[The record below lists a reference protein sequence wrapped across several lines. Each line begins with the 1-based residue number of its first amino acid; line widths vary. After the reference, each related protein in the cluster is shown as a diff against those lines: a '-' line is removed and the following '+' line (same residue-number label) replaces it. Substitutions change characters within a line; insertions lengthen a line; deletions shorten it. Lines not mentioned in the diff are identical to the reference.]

1 MAKIPQGEWKAIA
14 ARYAKGESIS
24 KIAQS
29 YSCSPPAIH
38 YILKRSR
45 QNAAKNF
52 EQSLNGQ
59 SASPRAIIRRSAQ
72 TPAASDRSDPTDPR
86 REAPGSMRSTPAES
100 STNVDA
106 PNALRVVLDNKG
118 ATHTPTLPDVS
129 QPAIPQQ
136 LSQSARDT
144 DQRSASTAELD
155 RQLFSRAEVA
165 IEAFRSSFDAALAKG
180 SLVTHQRLRQ
190 AASDLMRVAARTTIA
205 LDRLSASTERSYVDK
220 GALPF
225 DERQGPRLRPLTR
238 DFPGRTSSK

>member
-1 MAKIPQGEWKAIA
+1 MAKIPQGEWNAIA

-29 YSCSPPAIH
+29 YSCTPPAIY

-45 QNAAKNF
+45 QNAAKNL
-52 EQSLNGQ
+52 EQSLNGR
-59 SASPRAIIRRSAQ
+59 SYSPRAIIRQSAK
-72 TPAASDRSDPTDPR
+72 TPAASDLSHPTDPR

-100 STNVDA
+100 STSVNA
-106 PNALRVVLDNKG
+106 PNALRVLLDNKA
-118 ATHTPTLPDVS
+118 ATHTPPRPDVS

-165 IEAFRSSFDAALAKG
+165 IEAFRSSFDAALAEG

-205 LDRLSASTERSYVDK
+205 LDRLNASTERSHVDK
-220 GALPF
+220 GALPL

>member
-1 MAKIPQGEWKAIA
+1 MAKIPQGEWNAIA

-29 YSCSPPAIH
+29 YSCTPPAIH

-59 SASPRAIIRRSAQ
+59 SDSPRAIIRQSTQ
-72 TPAASDRSDPTDPR
+72 TPAASDLSHPTDPR

-106 PNALRVVLDNKG
+106 PNAPRVVLDNKA
-118 ATHTPTLPDVS
+118 ATHTPTLPDVR

-165 IEAFRSSFDAALAKG
+165 IEAFRSSFDAALAEG

-220 GALPF
+220 GALPL
-225 DERQGPRLRPLTR
+225 DERQGARLRPLTPHTR
-238 DFPGRTSSK
+238 RYGPR

>member
-1 MAKIPQGEWKAIA
+1 MAKISQGEWNAIA

-29 YSCSPPAIH
+29 YGCTPPAIH

-45 QNAAKNF
+45 QNAAKTL
-52 EQSLNGQ
+52 EQSLNGR
-59 SASPRAIIRRSAQ
+59 SDSPRAIIRPSAE
-72 TPAASDRSDPTDPR
+72 TPAASDLSHPIDPR
-86 REAPGSMRSTPAES
+86 REAPGSMRSTPTES

-106 PNALRVVLDNKG
+106 PNALRVVLDNKA
-118 ATHTPTLPDVS
+118 ATHTVTLADVS

-136 LSQSARDT
+136 LFQSARDT

-165 IEAFRSSFDAALAKG
+165 IEAFRSSFGAALAEG

-205 LDRLSASTERSYVDK
+205 LDRLNASTERSYVDK
-220 GALPF
+220 GALAL
-225 DERQGPRLRPLTR
+225 DERQGARLRPLTPHTR
-238 DFPGRTSSK
+238 RYGPR